1 MTIDAPS
8 SGPSLP
14 DWINSALQRFSD
26 LAAPTREFDAAIT
39 GADGR
44 DIDFDHD
51 PQTTRTS
58 EESSA
63 HQRTTYTGSTQV
75 SVSVPGH
82 GSDPINVDYH
92 ANLVRSAATPEA
104 MQALNPLDPATWPPG
119 TTIEL
124 RGGDF
129 TGTPLES
136 TFQTLAEANSVEAIE
151 DIRLVIRKS
160 TITKATPEPE
170 LRIMSG
176 PAHVFDAPFETGP
189 GSPAPDRQD
198 FGIHTVIQRDPTAP
212 DQRAAFNHMLVTGTQ
227 PDGSIGVSETVSAD
241 SINALITDVDSGE
254 VNDVT
259 WTFDG
264 EGRPVQ
270 AEGTLTW
277 TPGSSRHRA
286 GDVTENTA
294 QSDFRTDNGL
304 DSEHHTGHIF
314 AYRFVHGHGPVN
326 MFPQEANFNVSA
338 YARLEQEW
346 ADWLDHDMD
355 VDISIELAPAGTQF
369 PEQVTVDYS
378 VTDPETGTLVYDPRV
393 TVFDNEPG
401 QLFDRI
407 AQRDMGGMI
416 GNAA

>member
-1 MTIDAPS
+1 MTIDAPR
-8 SGPSLP
+8 PEFSLP
-14 DWINSALQRFSD
+14 DWINSAVQRFQD
-26 LAAPTREFDAAIT
+26 LAAPAQRFDEAIT
-39 GADGR
+39 SAEGQDMR
-44 DIDFDHD
+44 FEHD
-51 PQTTRTS
+51 PQTTRIS

-63 HQRTTYTGSTQV
+63 RQRTTYTGSTQV

-82 GSDPINVDYH
+82 ESGPIDVDYH
-92 ANLVRSAATPEA
+92 ANLVRSSATPEA
-104 MQALNPLDPATWPPG
+104 MQALNPLDPDTWPPG

-136 TFQTLAEANSVEAIE
+136 TFQTLAEANGIE
-151 DIRLVIRKS
+151 SIDEVRLVIRKS
-160 TITKATPEPE
+160 TITKSTPEPE

-189 GSPAPDRQD
+189 GSPAPDRED
-198 FGIHTVIQRDPTAP
+198 FGIHTLVQRDPTQP
-212 DQRAAFNHMLVTGTQ
+212 DQRAALNHLLVTGTQ
-227 PDGSIGVSETVSAD
+227 PDGSIGVSETVTAD
-241 SINALITDVDSGE
+241 TINGLITDVESGE
-254 VNDVT
+254 VNDIT

-277 TPGSSRHRA
+277 TPGSSRYRD
-286 GDVTENTA
+286 GDVTESTA
-294 QSDFRTDNGL
+294 QSDFRTDNNLGS
-304 DSEHHTGHIF
+304 DHHTGHIF

-326 MFPQEANFNVSA
+326 MFPQQANFNTGP
-338 YARLEQEW
+338 YARMEQEW
-346 ADWLDHDMD
+346 ADWLEHGMD
-355 VDISIELAPAGTQF
+355 IDITVELAPAGAQF

-378 VTDPETGTLVYDPRV
+378 VTDPETGTVVYDPRI

-416 GNAA
+416 GDAA